1 MAEKGSNTST
11 SNSTEGGK
19 SMNHDGELN
28 DEAQDSERPVDKE
41 LQADLDRRNGKE
53 VGGVSQ
59 EDLTAESSQEVK
71 NEKSENHCSSTDHD
85 PMLDPSSTL
94 QAVQEALERELW
106 SFREISNVDFINDP
120 PLQDVGIPSEF
131 TSGGGDFPGPS
142 TSEPSQSRNGMQHS
156 FDLDTEVASLK
167 QNVTL
172 LQNNL
177 YEAAKL
183 VKFKEARV
191 TELQSILSNCSE
203 KEEKSVG
210 IELHERTR
218 DIEIELEDLFRQK
231 IEAEVKYLTISRTVE
246 KLRTAAVEQ
255 VKLLEEQK
263 TLASEQAQ
271 IVKNLGDAESKA
283 ATLKT
288 QAKKLENCCED
299 IMSTD
304 EMLKLQKRVWK
315 YSACFLI
322 QLVLLVV
329 LGLFL
334 LQISPDDA
342 EVVPT

>member
-1 MAEKGSNTST
+1 
-11 SNSTEGGK
+11 
-19 SMNHDGELN
+19 
-28 DEAQDSERPVDKE
+28 
-41 LQADLDRRNGKE
+41 
-53 VGGVSQ
+53 
-59 EDLTAESSQEVK
+59 
-71 NEKSENHCSSTDHD
+71 
-85 PMLDPSSTL
+85 
-94 QAVQEALERELW
+94 
-106 SFREISNVDFINDP
+106 
-120 PLQDVGIPSEF
+120 
-131 TSGGGDFPGPS
+131 
-142 TSEPSQSRNGMQHS
+142 MQHS
-156 FDLDTEVASLK
+156 FDLDSEVASLK